1 MALLDKAYKQ
11 RMVGALV
18 LVALAVIFLPMLFS
32 RQDEQRQVT
41 VEAPAAPQAPA
52 MPQVQV
58 EPVVVPE
65 PQALPQ
71 EPVPSDEEIAQQEA
85 PVAPTA
91 PAAPAAPAPAVKPVT
106 PPPAPAPIPAL
117 AAKPATAPS
126 QPINAAPGKP
136 DTTQSRVDANGLSV
150 SWSVQLASLANRES
164 AEKLQKTLRSQ
175 GYNAYIRT
183 ADGKNRVFVGPLIER
198 AEADRLRDLLNRQ
211 QNLKG
216 FVVRFQPERG

>member
-41 VEAPAAPQAPA
+41 VEAPAAPQAPSV
-52 MPQVQV
+52 PQVQI

-65 PQALPQ
+65 PQVLPQ
-71 EPVPSDEEIAQQEA
+71 EPVPSDEEIAEQQAPSTPIA
-85 PVAPTA
+85 PVVPV
-91 PAAPAAPAPAVKPVT
+91 APAPAPAAKPVA
-106 PPPAPAPIPAL
+106 PAPAPVPAL
-117 AAKPATAPS
+117 AAKPSTPPA
-126 QPINAAPGKP
+126 QPITATPGKP
-136 DTTQSRVDANGLSV
+136 DTSQSRVDANGLSV
-150 SWSVQLASLANRES
+150 SWSVQLASLSNRAS
-164 AEKLQKTLRSQ
+164 AESLQKSLRSQ

-198 AEADRLRDLLNRQ
+198 AEADRLRDLLSRQ